1 MENEH
6 FRIEIEGE
14 ETEDI
19 YPDLISLEAE
29 FDDNLAGM
37 FRIKIIIS
45 QQSDGTWKY
54 LDDERFSVWK
64 EVTIMA
70 GFEDGMEELIK
81 GLITHVRPSFDPDP
95 AECTMEIWGMD
106 KSILMDRE
114 EKLKD
119 WPGKKDSDIVS
130 EILNTYS
137 LTPDVEDT
145 AVVHDETCSTIL
157 QRETDMQ
164 FLKRLASRNGFECY
178 IEGTTGYF
186 KPPRVDEAPQPVLA
200 VHFGEETNVNRF
212 SLEIDA
218 LKPASVAMFQIDRD
232 TKDVI
237 DVSVETSGLTAL
249 GGKGYAAL
257 LTGGVNAAK
266 VCMGMNVTTGNP
278 EMTALCQGLFDE
290 YSWFV
295 TGQGEIIGNQY
306 GHVLKTRRTVTIK
319 GIGETFSGV
328 YYVTH
333 VTHSFTSGGYIQLFR
348 VKRNAVT
355 PTGDEDFS
363 SGSSG
368 GLL

>member
-14 ETEDI
+14 ETQDI
-19 YPDLISLEAE
+19 YPDLIGLEVEIDA
-29 FDDNLAGM
+29 NMAAM
-37 FRIKIIIS
+37 FRLKIIIA
-45 QQSDGTWKY
+45 QQSDGMWKY

-70 GFEDGMEELIK
+70 GFEDTMEELIK
-81 GLITHVRPSFDPDP
+81 GHITHVRPSFDPDS
-95 AECTMEIWGMD
+95 AECTLEIWGMD
-106 KSILMDRE
+106 KSVLMDRE

-130 EILNTYS
+130 EILNTYG
-137 LTPDVEDT
+137 LTPDVDDT
-145 AVVHDETCSTIL
+145 SIVHDEACSTII

-164 FLKRLASRNGFECY
+164 FMKRLASRNGFEFY
-178 IEGTTGYF
+178 VEGTTGYF
-186 KPPRVDEAPQPVLA
+186 KPPLVDEAPQPVLA

-218 LKPASVAMFQIDRD
+218 LKPASVSMFQIDRS
-232 TKDVI
+232 TKEVI
-237 DVSVETSGLTAL
+237 DASIETSGLTAL
-249 GGKGYAAL
+249 GGRDATAL
-257 LTGGVNAAK
+257 LTGNVNAAK
-266 VCMGMNVTTGNP
+266 VCMGMNVITGSP

-295 TGQGEIIGNQY
+295 TGQGEISGNQY
-306 GHVLKTRRTVTIK
+306 GHVLKTRQTVTIK

-333 VTHSFTSGGYIQLFR
+333 VTHTFTSGGYSQLFR
-348 VKRNAVT
+348 VKRNAIT
-355 PTGDEDFS
+355 PSGNEDFS
-363 SGSSG
+363 SASPG